1 MGLKNWFAGMV
12 AGPQLFGSTMG
23 ANAREG
29 VNGITNMI
37 FLSHGTQ
44 TTKGRPVILDSP
56 DQMRAEGFT
65 QRYDEIEAINIE
77 TLSRQEL
84 EVFQNIHRAM
94 LAFVFILNSNAAL
107 NYMRRDNTSKF
118 RNGFGPSFLQ
128 SAVAIQLFNTIGE
141 ARTDLL
147 SYISSFESA
156 RLQFVLNMDK
166 PGSGDALEHFVLR
179 AIDLSNAS
187 LRYAFTRNGST
198 GFSLVARTVAEE
210 TVKSI
215 AGAAQQYKW

>member
-12 AGPQLFGSTMG
+12 AGPQLYGNTMG

-29 VNGITNMI
+29 VNGLTNMI

-44 TTKGRPVILDSP
+44 TTKGQTVILESP
-56 DQMRAEGFT
+56 AHMRAEGFT
-65 QRYDEIEAINIE
+65 PRYDEIEAINIE
-77 TLSRQEL
+77 TLAGQEL
-84 EVFQNIHRAM
+84 VVFQNIHRAM

-128 SAVAIQLFNTIGE
+128 SAVAIQLFKTIDE

-147 SYISSFESA
+147 SYIGSFESA
-156 RLQFVLNMDK
+156 RLQFVLNRDK

-179 AIDLSNAS
+179 AVDLSNAS
-187 LRYAFTRNGST
+187 LRYAFTRTGPT
-198 GFSLVARTVAEE
+198 GFALVARTVAEE